1 MLDTTAGIL
10 VIDQIRNWLNTP
22 DGRKGWASWLLEQGY
37 IVYLID
43 QPARGRSPY
52 HPSLGPT
59 VTYSIE
65 LAERRWTACKDFH
78 DYPQATLHT
87 QWPGTGRMGDP
98 AFDTYYATLLPSL
111 TDFAKEQRLSQAV
124 GAKLLDR
131 IGPSIILSHSQGG
144 TAGWLWADGRPEL
157 VKGIVAIEPSG
168 PPFGSTIVKGKP
180 SKIYG
185 ITDAPLTYDPPPADG
200 ETPLDTAEQSAS
212 DGAKF
217 YLQKEPARKLVNLS
231 KVPVMMVTG
240 EASSHV
246 EYDGFT
252 CRFLQQAGVNVQHAH
267 LADEGIHGNGHLMFL
282 EMNNLVIIEFLEQW
296 IAGISQAE

>member
-1 MLDTTAGIL
+1 MLQLAIL
-10 VIDQIRNWLNTP
+10 VTNQGQNWLNTP
-22 DGRKGWASWLLEQGY
+22 DGRKGWASCLVEQGY

-59 VTYSIE
+59 VTYPIE
-65 LAERRWTACKDFH
+65 LAERRWTACKEFH
-78 DYPQATLHT
+78 EYPQASFHT

-98 AFDTYYATLLPSL
+98 IFDASYASLVPSL
-111 TDFAKEQRLSQAV
+111 TDFAKEQRLSQAA

-144 TAGWLWADGRPEL
+144 TAGWLWADARPEL

-168 PPFGSTIVKGKP
+168 PPFESRIVKGKP

-185 ITDAPLTYDPPPADG
+185 IADAPLTYDPPCSEG
-200 ETPLDTAEQSAS
+200 ETPLDTVEESSS
-212 DGAKF
+212 DGTKF
-217 YLQKEPARKLVNLS
+217 RLQKEPARKLINLS

-240 EASSHV
+240 EASSHAQ
-246 EYDGFT
+246 YDGST
-252 CRFLQQAGVNVQHAH
+252 CRFLQQAGVNVRHVH
-267 LADEGIHGNGHLMFL
+267 LAEEGIHGNSHLMFL
-282 EMNNLVIIEFLEQW
+282 EMNNVTIMGFLEKW
-296 IAGISQAE
+296 IATIQ

>member
-1 MLDTTAGIL
+1 M
-10 VIDQIRNWLNTP
+10 IDRCQNWLNTP

-52 HPSLGPT
+52 HPSHGPT
-59 VTYSIE
+59 VTYPIE

-78 DYPQATLHT
+78 DYPQAKLHT

-98 AFDTYYATLLPSL
+98 AFDTYYATLVPSL
-111 TDFAKEQRLSQAV
+111 TDFAKEQRLSQAA

-144 TAGWLWADGRPEL
+144 TAGWLWADARPRL

-185 ITDAPLTYDPPPADG
+185 ITDAPLTYNPLCSEGD
-200 ETPLDTAEQSAS
+200 TPLDVTEQSAS
-212 DGAKF
+212 DGARF
-217 YLQKEPARKLVNLS
+217 CLQKEPARKLVNLS

-252 CRFLQQAGVNVQHAH
+252 YRFLQQAGVDVRHVH
-267 LADEGIHGNGHLMFL
+267 LADEGICGNGHLMFL
-282 EMNNLVIIEFLEQW
+282 EMNNLTIMEYFEKWVAQV
-296 IAGISQAE
+296 Q